1 LDEYEFISS
10 LVMRVG
16 DDGPITKGDVHLE
29 QEAQEIF
36 DNAVSNGQGA
46 ALTQETDD
54 TEVSDSSFSTTV
66 FVPPGEKLYIW
77 LNFDMQLSRTQKN
90 YKYRTHVRPT
100 DPIDK
105 LQIIVDIDES
115 RPIKKGQTY
124 AWFESEDKQTSTSFN
139 REVLNNGHIVFSY
152 EQDTIGQDEFDEQ
165 LRVEYDVDRPSQD
178 CGDIILRDGYF
189 VHFISPEGI
198 PPMPKNVVITIDT
211 SGSMSYMD
219 RMRKAREAVN
229 TFLDQLV
236 PHDTFWI
243 QEFNS
248 YLNDYQ
254 SEPLDAT
261 PGNIARA
268 KQWVS
273 GLNAGGGTALAQ
285 ATLVSVNRPVDTER
299 ANIAFIVSDGAPT
312 VGQTNWDIIQEDTL
326 VANERSDGLGQKW
339 AVFNIGVGSGAP
351 ISEITKLST
360 QNMGLARQ
368 IFDHENVVALFAGFM
383 EEYATPLIW
392 NQKFQYNNV
401 DNFDC
406 SSTNLYADQEMV
418 CIGQVASDCDAAQM
432 SRPGDGMLLAD
443 GVNLFGGANA
453 RAEQSSR
460 CKVLDKESCAAG
472 SNGVPFIPEDQRDL
486 MDNPFPLPPNV
497 DLGKVFAYQFMKRR
511 LDLYHAT
518 RREEL
523 KTQIQSEVEALAVEH
538 DFVTIFTSLV
548 VVQGQVRKKR
558 GIEKREAIKALF
570 DEYRHE
576 VEHLMENETEVRVR
590 RELATV
596 TPYNMKT
603 FFFLALIA
611 MAVTALPLRRLRR
624 RLC

>member
-1 LDEYEFISS
+1 
-10 LVMRVG
+10 MG
-16 DDGPITKGDVHLE
+16 
-29 QEAQEIF
+29 
-36 DNAVSNGQGA
+36 
-46 ALTQETDD
+46 
-54 TEVSDSSFSTTV
+54 
-66 FVPPGEKLYIW
+66 
-77 LNFDMQLSRTQKN
+77 
-90 YKYRTHVRPT
+90 
-100 DPIDK
+100 
-105 LQIIVDIDES
+105 
-115 RPIKKGQTY
+115 
-124 AWFESEDKQTSTSFN
+124 
-139 REVLNNGHIVFSY
+139 
-152 EQDTIGQDEFDEQ
+152 
-165 LRVEYDVDRPSQD
+165 
-178 CGDIILRDGYF
+178 
-189 VHFISPEGI
+189 
-198 PPMPKNVVITIDT
+198 
-211 SGSMSYMD
+211 
-219 RMRKAREAVN
+219 
-229 TFLDQLV
+229 V

-312 VGQTNWDIIQEDTL
+312 VGETNWDIIQEDTL
-326 VANERSDGLGQKW
+326 VANERDDGLGQKW

-443 GVNLFGGANA
+443 GVNLF
-453 RAEQSSR
+453 
-460 CKVLDKESCAAG
+460 
-472 SNGVPFIPEDQRDL
+472 GVPFIPEDQRDL

-603 FFFLALIA
+603 FFILALIA